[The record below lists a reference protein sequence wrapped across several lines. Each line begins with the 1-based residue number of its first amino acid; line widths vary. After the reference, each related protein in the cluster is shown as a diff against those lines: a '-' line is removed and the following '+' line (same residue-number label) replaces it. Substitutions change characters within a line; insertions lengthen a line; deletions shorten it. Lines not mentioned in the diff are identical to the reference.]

1 MARPNE
7 TTIRILLVDDR
18 VEDAE
23 AVVSALR
30 NGGIAVRPTRPEN
43 ADAVQSALAQPH
55 FDLVLAN
62 LSAKLVPL
70 ADVARGVSGTGKDL
84 PLLLLADRLDD
95 ATALLAVDS
104 GARSIALRGNAQH
117 LQRMVR
123 REYEDLEA
131 RRALRR
137 LESQLRES
145 ERRCDALIDSSRDP
159 IAYVHEGMHIRANH
173 AYLEMFGYDNF
184 DDVEGMSLLDLVA
197 ADRTE
202 DFKQLLKR
210 LAKGEAPPPQY
221 EVNARHLDGETFPAI
236 MEFAPASYE
245 GESCLQVVFRR
256 RETDPELAREVEEL
270 RQRDPA
276 TGLLNRPTFLHRLEQ
291 AIAGTASSG
300 ERHGL
305 LLIEPDHYQHLL
317 HDIGLDS
324 ADAIIAGIAARLSGT
339 LEGGAIGARFG
350 EHSLAVLLPG
360 NDHARTQAAADRIRA
375 AFAAD
380 PLAIGERSSPLTVSI
395 GGVQISERIAS
406 VPQVLAKASLSA
418 QSAIGMGGDRIEI
431 FDPGAADR
439 AEEERIQGWVERIRD
454 ATAHDHFVLH
464 FQPVLALD
472 GSGEAA
478 YEALLRLDA
487 GGDDLVMPAVFLQI
501 AEEHDLLADID
512 RWVVGRA
519 LQVIA
524 ERERAGKPT
533 TLYAKITPASLA
545 DDRLLQLIGARL
557 AELKIPGERL
567 VLELPEAKVFTHLAQ
582 ARHFLED
589 AATLGVRLCL
599 EQFGAGLNSFQ
610 LLGHFR
616 PNLLKIDRSFMGDL
630 ARSGENQ
637 QQITDITRKAHD
649 IGVRCIAEF
658 VEDAAS
664 MTILFSAGVDY
675 VQGHFLGTATAGMGY
690 EF

>member
-30 NGGIAVRPTRPEN
+30 NGGIAVRPTRPEH
-43 ADAVQSALAQPH
+43 ADALLAALAQPNV
-55 FDLVLAN
+55 DLVLAN
-62 LSAKLVPL
+62 VDAKVATLD
-70 ADVARGVSGTGKDL
+70 DVARAVAGSGKDL

-95 ATALLAVDS
+95 DTALLAVEC
-104 GARSIALRGNAQH
+104 GARGIALRGHAQH

-123 REYEDLEA
+123 REFEDLEA

-159 IAYVHEGMHIRANH
+159 IAYVHEGMHIRANR
-173 AYLEMFGYDNF
+173 AYLDMFGYDSF
-184 DDVEGMSLLDLVA
+184 EDVEGMSLLDLVA

-210 LAKGEAPPPQY
+210 MAKGEAPPPQY
-221 EVNARHLDGETFPAI
+221 EVDARHLDGETFPAI
-236 MEFAPASYE
+236 MEFTAASYE

-276 TGLLNRPTFLHRLEQ
+276 TGLLNRPTFLHRLEL
-291 AIAGTASSG
+291 AIADTASSG

-305 LLIEPDHYQHLL
+305 LLLEPDHYQRLL
-317 HDIGLDS
+317 QDIGLDS
-324 ADAIIAGIAARLSGT
+324 ADAIIAGIGARLSGA
-339 LEGGAIGARFG
+339 LDAAAAAARFG

-360 NDHARTQAAADRIRA
+360 SDHAGTQAAAERIRA
-375 AFAAD
+375 AFAAE
-380 PLAIGERSSPLTVSI
+380 PLAIGERSSPVTVSI

-406 VPQVLAKASLSA
+406 VPQVLAKASHST

-439 AEEERIQGWVERIRD
+439 AEEERIRGWVDRLRD

-464 FQPVLALD
+464 YQPVIALD
-472 GSGEAA
+472 GSGQAA

-512 RWVVGRA
+512 RWVVGHA
-519 LQVIA
+519 LAVIA

-533 TLYAKITPASLA
+533 SVYAKITPASLA

-557 AELKIPGERL
+557 AELKVPGERL

-582 ARHFLED
+582 ARRFLED
-589 AATLGVRLCL
+589 VATLGVRLCL

-616 PNLLKIDRSFMGDL
+616 PNLLKIDRSFMSDL
-630 ARSGENQ
+630 ARQADNQ

-649 IGVRCIAEF
+649 LGVQCIAEF

-675 VQGHFLGTATAGMGY
+675 VQGYFLGPATSAMSY
-690 EF
+690 DF